1 MAIVA
6 EAHTVEIEDT
16 PRLVAINKVVAAA
29 ADHRIKP
36 ATQKHRTLDFS
47 FCRGHAP
54 ILFA

>member
-6 EAHTVEIEDT
+6 EVHTVEIEDT
-16 PRLVAINKVVAAA
+16 PRSVAINKVA

-36 ATQKHRTLDFS
+36 AAQKHRTLDFS